1 MGKHVHKRRNE
12 TKQKPKQIKKRS
24 EKKKFLAIKSK
35 KNEKKVFVTL
45 QFIVGT

>member
-24 EKKKFLAIKSK
+24 EKKILAIKSK
-35 KNEKKVFVTL
+35 KNKKKVFVTL